1 MGFIHAP
8 PLKSSM
14 AGCSISEY
22 SEQSLITIL
31 YAKLLFKVLQNGY
44 TCRGQDREGIE
55 EYLSVMVVVLT
66 VPARISWEAWA
77 CLMASSWR
85 GFQGEKSDYIFFNL
99 HSIIGCSFSC
109 GLYLMPSNIKS
120 RSAFFFS

>member
-31 YAKLLFKVLQNGY
+31 YAKLLFKDVY
-44 TCRGQDREGIE
+44 I
-55 EYLSVMVVVLT
+55 
-66 VPARISWEAWA
+66 
-77 CLMASSWR
+77 LMALSHLCR
-85 GFQGEKSDYIFFNL
+85 LDNKF
-99 HSIIGCSFSC
+99 
-109 GLYLMPSNIKS
+109 
-120 RSAFFFS
+120 